1 MTHNISYSDNW
12 EFADWKRFQKGL
24 FRLQR
29 RIFKAQ
35 SRMAQSVARRDFDA
49 PHRAEMETRQKPNDF
64 KNSFSP
70 LIQQEC

>member
-35 SRMAQSVARRDFDA
+35 SRMAQSVARRGVI
-49 PHRAEMETRQKPNDF
+49 RSYEI
-64 KNSFSP
+64 
-70 LIQQEC
+70 LIIGGM